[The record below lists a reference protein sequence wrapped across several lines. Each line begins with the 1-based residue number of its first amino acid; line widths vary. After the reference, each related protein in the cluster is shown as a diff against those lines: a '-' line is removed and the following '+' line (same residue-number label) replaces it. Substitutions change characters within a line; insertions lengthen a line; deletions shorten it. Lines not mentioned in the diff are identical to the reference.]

1 MAKKK
6 PNEADREAPSFE
18 KSLGE
23 LETIV
28 GELESGKLGLSDA
41 LARYEEGVKHLKSCH
56 QLLERVERKIEL
68 LSGMDA
74 EGNPITEP
82 FDEQEH
88 GSLEE
93 KAAARGRRRTSGTT
107 AVTGKRKP
115 AEDDIDDAQRLF

>member
-6 PNEADREAPSFE
+6 SPEEDCDPPSFE
-18 KSLGE
+18 DSLGE
-23 LETIV
+23 LESIV
-28 GELESGKLGLSDA
+28 GELEGGKLGLSDA

-82 FDEQEH
+82 FDESEH
-88 GSLEE
+88 ESLED

-107 AVTGKRKP
+107 ASTGKRRSS
-115 AEDDIDDAQRLF
+115 DLDIDDPSRLF